1 MNIKNKLLKEAIK
14 EIQQHNLK
22 IGAEKVIQEAIDFGI
37 EKETPKLKD
46 DEMLSVKISKIPDV
60 GFRVDVLRV
69 KKKLTKCWQCKEYT
83 GFEKDKRIVST
94 FIQLTR

>member
-69 KKKLTKCWQCKEYT
+69 KKKLTKC
-83 GFEKDKRIVST
+83 R
-94 FIQLTR
+94 